1 MLVLAY
7 KSLESLSETY
17 HDVLHI
23 SANLLLDPKREAI
36 PAPSVEIDI
45 FVHENP
51 KSAGSVYFKVEVNQ
65 ESKWNHSFRYQVA
78 QSFKKLQV
86 QLWIKCWIPKM

>member
-65 ESKWNHSFRYQVA
+65 ESK
-78 QSFKKLQV
+78 
-86 QLWIKCWIPKM
+86 